1 MNCMDHR
8 KHYLVHMGSRTVR
21 MVGLVMEKLELALVG
36 IDSEGIVVVLVFVLV
51 VAAAAVVVGVAV
63 GPEANEEVYLEEYDR
78 RIVAVAVAGHSSLEV
93 VTIIAE
99 GLFFRCYSQES
110 FVVAEIGRAHV

>member
-1 MNCMDHR
+1 
-8 KHYLVHMGSRTVR
+8 
-21 MVGLVMEKLELALVG
+21 MVGLVMEKLDLALVG

-63 GPEANEEVYLEEYDR
+63 DPEANEEVYLKEYDR
-78 RIVAVAVAGHSSLEV
+78 RIVAVAGHSLLEMM
-93 VTIIAE
+93 TIIAE

-110 FVVAEIGRAHV
+110 FVVAAVELGG